1 MSAVDFLGLVKKAGR
16 LETGEESVAAAAR
29 AGRAK
34 VILVASDA
42 GRSTAGRAESSAAAG
57 GCPLVAVPATREE
70 LGAVTGRDVV
80 SVAAVTD
87 AGMAAAFVRKL
98 AEADGRFAR
107 AAQELSRP
115 DPAGQTPRGR
125 HKREH

>member
-1 MSAVDFLGLVKKAGR
+1 MPSIVFDNAKIVTEEKTISNGFLVVTDHRIAQV
-16 LETGEESVAAAAR
+16 GE
-29 AGRAK
+29 G
-34 VILVASDA
+34 
-42 GRSTAGRAESSAAAG
+42 
-57 GCPLVAVPATREE
+57 PATREE

-87 AGMAAAFVRKL
+87 VGMAAAFVRKL